1 MANKKAVDMAN
12 LRLAMSENNK
22 KVKEC
27 VQSSEKNLQDQV
39 DELKQSA
46 VTPEEKASWKNQ
58 NAFSAIVVK
67 GTKVEAQD
75 IADTLA
81 LTAGDNVSLV
91 PDPNTKQ
98 IIIKAEDT
106 KYTHPESGV
115 SAGTYTNVTVDEQ
128 GHVVA
133 GDNPTTLA
141 GYGITDAEEKGAAN
155 SAVSAHNTAAEA
167 HSDIRLLITEL
178 INRLNALANSD
189 DTTLDQMKEV
199 VAYIKANREL
209 IESITTVK
217 VNVDDIINDLT
228 TNVADKP
235 LSAAQ
240 GVVVKSLI
248 DNLHNEIN
256 NNLTAH
262 IEDNNNPHKVTKEQ
276 LELENVPNV
285 STNDQTPTYNE
296 AIELTELTS
305 GEKLSVAFSK
315 LKLAVKKIIAVV
327 KLLGNTNISEV
338 GDGTCTGA
346 INQLNT
352 ISIKSTNVVK
362 NINIPA
368 NADISV
374 KIDYSGIEDVIVSTF
389 FSGINASID
398 NQKID
403 KVVPI
408 GVNGIIS
415 AVNIK
420 SSVEQQVTIYISVL
434 HSKGIDVSTDI
445 VLLTVDDS
453 YIQTAD
459 GLIFTPSI

>member
-1 MANKKAVDMAN
+1 MSKKAVDMAN
-12 LRLAMSENNK
+12 LKLAMSENNK

-27 VQSSEKNLQDQV
+27 VQSSEKTLQDQV

-58 NAFSAIVVK
+58 NAFSAIVVE

-98 IIIKAEDT
+98 IVIKAEDT
-106 KYTHPESGV
+106 KYTHPDSGV
-115 SAGTYTNVTVDEQ
+115 AAGTYRNVTVDEQ
-128 GHVVA
+128 GHIVA

-141 GYGITDAEEKGAAN
+141 GYGITDAEKKGTAN
-155 SAVSAHNTAAEA
+155 SAVSAHNTTTEA
-167 HSDIRLLITEL
+167 HNDIRLLVTEL
-178 INRLNALANSD
+178 TNRLNALANSD
-189 DTTLDQMKEV
+189 DTTLDQMKELV
-199 VAYIKANREL
+199 EYIKDNRNL
-209 IESITTVK
+209 IESITVNK
-217 VNVDDIINDLT
+217 VNVADIIDNLI
-228 TNVADKP
+228 TNVSNKP

-240 GVVVKSLI
+240 GVVIKSLI
-248 DNLHNEIN
+248 DNLRDEIN

-262 IEDNNNPHKVTKEQ
+262 VEDNNNPHKVTKEQ

-285 STNDQTPTYNE
+285 STNDQTPTYDE
-296 AIELTELTS
+296 AIELTELVS
-305 GEKLSVAFSK
+305 GEKLSIAFSK

-327 KLLGNTNISEV
+327 KLLGNADISEV

-346 INQLNT
+346 INKLNAV
-352 ISIKSTNVVK
+352 SIKSTNIIK

-368 NADISV
+368 NTDVSV
-374 KIDYSGIEDVIVSTF
+374 KIDYSSIEDIITSTF
-389 FSGINASID
+389 FSGINANID

-415 AVNIK
+415 AVNVK
-420 SSVEQQVTIYISVL
+420 SSIEQQVTIYISVL
-434 HSKGIDVSTDI
+434 HSKDIDVSTDV

>member
-1 MANKKAVDMAN
+1 MSKKAVDMAN
-12 LRLAMSENNK
+12 LKLAMSENNK

-27 VQSSEKNLQDQV
+27 VQSSEKTLQDQV

-58 NAFSAIVVK
+58 NAFSAIVVE

-98 IIIKAEDT
+98 IVIKAEDT
-106 KYTHPESGV
+106 KYTHPDSGV
-115 SAGTYTNVTVDEQ
+115 AAGTYRNVTVDEQ
-128 GHVVA
+128 GHIVA

-141 GYGITDAEEKGAAN
+141 GYGITDAEKKGTAN
-155 SAVSAHNTAAEA
+155 SAVSAHNTTTEA
-167 HSDIRLLITEL
+167 HNDIRLLVTEL
-178 INRLNALANSD
+178 TNRLNALANSD
-189 DTTLDQMKEV
+189 DTTLDQMKELV
-199 VAYIKANREL
+199 EYIKDNRNL
-209 IESITTVK
+209 IESITVNK
-217 VNVDDIINDLT
+217 VNVADIIDNLI
-228 TNVADKP
+228 TNVSNKP

-240 GVVVKSLI
+240 GVVIKSLI
-248 DNLHNEIN
+248 DNLRDEIN

-262 IEDNNNPHKVTKEQ
+262 VEDNNNPHKVTKEQ

-285 STNDQTPTYNE
+285 STNDQTPTYDE
-296 AIELTELTS
+296 AIELTELVS
-305 GEKLSVAFSK
+305 GEKLSIAFSK

-327 KLLGNTNISEV
+327 KLLGNADISEV

-346 INQLNT
+346 INKLNAV
-352 ISIKSTNVVK
+352 SIKSTNIIK

-368 NADISV
+368 NTDVSV
-374 KIDYSGIEDVIVSTF
+374 KIDYSSIEDIITSTF
-389 FSGINASID
+389 FSGINANID
-398 NQKID
+398 NQKIY
-403 KVVPI
+403 KFVPI
-408 GVNGIIS
+408 GVKCIIS
-415 AVNIK
+415 ALNVK
-420 SSVEQQVTIYISVL
+420 SSIEQQVTIYISVL
-434 HSKGIDVSTDI
+434 HSKDIDVSTDV

>member
-1 MANKKAVDMAN
+1 MVSKKAVDMAN

-27 VQSSEKNLQDQV
+27 VQSSEKTLQNQV
-39 DELKQSA
+39 DELKESA

-58 NAFSAIVVK
+58 NAFSAIVVE
-67 GTKVEAQD
+67 GTKVKAQD

-91 PDPNTKQ
+91 PDPDSKQ
-98 IIIKAEDT
+98 IVIKAEDT
-106 KYTHPESGV
+106 KYTHPDSGV
-115 SAGTYTNVTVDEQ
+115 AAGTYRNVTVDEH

-155 SAVSAHNTAAEA
+155 SAVSAHNTATEA
-167 HSDIRLLITEL
+167 HNDIRLLITEL
-178 INRLNALANSD
+178 TNRLNALANSD
-189 DTTLDQMKEV
+189 DVTLDQMKELV
-199 VAYIKANREL
+199 EYIKDNRNL
-209 IESITTVK
+209 IESITVNK
-217 VNVDDIINDLT
+217 VNVADIIDNLI
-228 TNVADKP
+228 TNVNNKP

-240 GVVVKSLI
+240 GVVIKSLI
-248 DNLHNEIN
+248 DNLHDEIN

-285 STNDQTPTYNE
+285 STNDQTPTYDE

-346 INQLNT
+346 INKLNT

-434 HSKGIDVSTDI
+434 HSKDIDASTDI